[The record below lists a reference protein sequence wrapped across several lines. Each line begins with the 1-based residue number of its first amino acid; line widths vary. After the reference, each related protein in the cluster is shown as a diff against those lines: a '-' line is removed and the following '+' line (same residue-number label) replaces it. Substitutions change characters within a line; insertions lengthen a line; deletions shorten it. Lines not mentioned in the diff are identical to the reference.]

1 MSSINDL
8 IGLEGVIASVVPGYE
23 FRKQQRDMASVIAEA
38 LQEQRAVC
46 IEAGTGTGKSLAYL
60 IPAACSGHRFTVST
74 GTKNLQEQLYF
85 NDIPLLNRILPSPV
99 SAVIVKGRN
108 NYLCLSRWF
117 DYLRTPGL
125 QSHIEA
131 DAFRA
136 IGDWVET
143 TETGDVSE
151 VSSISEYSTL
161 WGEVCSKPD
170 LCAGSRCENYRSCF
184 IMKLKQRADKATIII
199 ANHHLVVADLILRHE
214 KNKNALPPTPL
225 IVFDEAHLLED
236 IVTEYLGVR
245 LGTNEIADLTAM
257 ITRFFREF
265 PPSRQNRRRLN
276 ADMKKLKE
284 TSRALFDRVETTEQ
298 RFFLANPAISDRF
311 SIAWQWTE
319 SLEKIRSTVSTI
331 CPPDAVDWIG
341 DLDRRITDLVDRSR
355 FIFQTSEPDYVYW
368 VDSANHHAAYH
379 AHPVDVSSEFSR
391 LISPATTTSIFTSA
405 TLSIGDDF
413 SYFQSRLGIK
423 HAIGHTFESPFD
435 YSSQGLLYIPDHLPD
450 PGDPGFYPGA
460 AREAERILMGTRGRG
475 FVLCTSYRGM
485 FEIHQHLTKRLP
497 YRVFIQGESPKHRLI
512 ELFKQDTH
520 SVLVATSS
528 FWQGVDVPGEALSCV
543 IIDKM
548 PFTSPKDPVTSARI
562 DFITSRGG
570 NAFREFQL
578 PEAIMQLKQ
587 GIGRLIRSKVD
598 RGVVAILDGRIHS
611 KRYGKEVISSLPAF
625 RYTTRIDDLE
635 QFFDASG

>member
-8 IGLEGVIASVVPGYE
+8 IGPDGIIASIVPGYE
-23 FRKQQRDMASVIAEA
+23 FRKQQCDMASVIEHA
-38 LQEQRAVC
+38 LSEQRSVC

-60 IPAACSGHRFTVST
+60 IPAASSGHRFTVST

-85 NDIPLLNRILPSPV
+85 NDVPLLNRILPTPV

-108 NYLCLSRWF
+108 NYLCLARWF

-136 IGDWVET
+136 VGEWVET
-143 TETGDVSE
+143 TQTGDVAE
-151 VSSISEYSTL
+151 VSNISEYSIL
-161 WGEVCSKPD
+161 WSEICSKPD
-170 LCAGSRCENYRSCF
+170 LCSASRCEHYRSCF
-184 IMKLKQRADKATIII
+184 IMRMKQRAEKATIII
-199 ANHHLVVADLILRHE
+199 ANHHLVVADLILRRE
-214 KNKNALPPTPL
+214 KNKNVLPFTPV

-236 IVTEYLGVR
+236 VVTDYLGVR
-245 LGTNEIADLTAM
+245 LGPNDLSDLIAM

-265 PPSRQNRRRLN
+265 PPSKQNRRQLN
-276 ADMKKLKE
+276 ADLKKLKE
-284 TSRALFDRVETTEQ
+284 TSSALFDRVETTEQ
-298 RFFLANPAISDRF
+298 RFFLTHPAISNRF
-311 SIAWQWTE
+311 STAEIWTE
-319 SLEKIRSTVSTI
+319 SLEKARSTVQTI

-341 DLDRRITDLVDRSR
+341 ELNLRITDLIDRGQ
-355 FIFQTSEPDYVYW
+355 FIFRTTEPDYVYW
-368 VDSANHHAAYH
+368 VDAANHHAAYH

-413 SYFQSRLGIK
+413 SYFQSRLGVSF
-423 HAIGHTFESPFD
+423 ATGYTFESPFD
-435 YSSQGLLYIPDHLPD
+435 YSLQGLLYIPDHLPD
-450 PGDPGFYPGA
+450 PGDPGFYPEA
-460 AREAERILMGTRGRG
+460 AREAERILTGTRGRG

-485 FEIHQHLTKRLP
+485 FEIHQYLVKRLP
-497 YRVFIQGESPKHRLI
+497 YRIFVQGESPKHKLI

-543 IIDKM
+543 IIDKL
-548 PFTSPKDPVTSARI
+548 PFASPKDPVTSARI
-562 DFITSRGG
+562 DYIEGRGG
-570 NAFREFQL
+570 NPFGEFQL

-587 GIGRLIRSKVD
+587 GIGRLIRTKLD
-598 RGVVAILDGRIHS
+598 RGVVAILDSRIHS
-611 KRYGKEVISSLPAF
+611 KRYGKQVISSLPAF
-625 RYTTRIDDLE
+625 RRTTRIDDLE
-635 QFFDASG
+635 QFLGASR